1 MAVPG
6 RRNGLMEEDDD
17 NDEAVFGELIEDEVE
32 APAHLRNLAAAAQL
46 GDVDALRLALVL
58 AYRLKK
64 VMNKVVSKFYN
75 AFVQGRQILDV
86 VLIANEAI
94 DSMLRSNN
102 CKVLCKLGIEK
113 TYDYPL
119 HHAARGEHVG
129 VIRLLLAHGAS
140 PTKGNIYGKIPS
152 ELADMDTEAKRI
164 LEAAAVE
171 HRS

>member
-1 MAVPG
+1 MPISLVVS
-6 RRNGLMEEDDD
+6 LYKLL
-17 NDEAVFGELIEDEVE
+17 VK
-32 APAHLRNLAAAAQL
+32 
-46 GDVDALRLALVL
+46 VL

-113 TYDYPL
+113 TYDYVNESFCFWFWKL
-119 HHAARGEHVG
+119 WGLGRSGSIGLDWVFDSKFLCLWLMT
-129 VIRLLLAHGAS
+129 LLLAFFKVLRVEAGGPTFTIFVCASHGSAQLL
-140 PTKGNIYGKIPS
+140 P
-152 ELADMDTEAKRI
+152 
-164 LEAAAVE
+164 LEG
-171 HRS
+171 